1 MQRTLRAYTD
11 GSGGKSTS
19 DKRFRTC
26 GWGAVFMQNHFVPL
40 IAFCGGLPG
49 QMQTVPRAEL
59 AAAEFSVKLAALAP
73 GLAGGDITLEI
84 HIDCSLVC
92 RGLDKGRSHCLASP
106 TLASAWAPLWNAVAA
121 LEDQGLG
128 CLRIAP
134 IKVRAHADKT
144 MAAFLQQAPHHT
156 FGNMV
161 ADTLAGRG
169 ASFLHE
175 VAVGPTFQAHA
186 VDLRARLVMRRLV
199 AITLQDVAANPRAKT
214 KGLTAKAKREAR
226 LAERPRWLYQRRRRN
241 GESGVDEGAARPPEA
256 EPSDHEQLTLGELFG
271 PEEDEFLAWGLFS
284 PEPEEPRLA
293 DEPVVEAVS
302 GQAPGLRPRRVVLA
316 RLHSCMACF
325 CTVPG

>member
-1 MQRTLRAYTD
+1 MGT
-11 GSGGKSTS
+11 
-19 DKRFRTC
+19 
-26 GWGAVFMQNHFVPL
+26 
-40 IAFCGGLPG
+40 
-49 QMQTVPRAEL
+49 
-59 AAAEFSVKLAALAP
+59 
-73 GLAGGDITLEI
+73 
-84 HIDCSLVC
+84 
-92 RGLDKGRSHCLASP
+92 
-106 TLASAWAPLWNAVAA
+106 A

-128 CLRIAP
+128 CLRIVP

-186 VDLRARLVMRRLV
+186 VDLRARLVMRRLG

-241 GESGVDEGAARPPEA
+241 GESGLDEGAARLPEA

-302 GQAPGLRPRRVVLA
+302 GHVRSSAGFATQAGSSSSASLVHGLLLYSAGLATQASAAASSTGAPGTVVQSVVQLGPVEDVVELALGRKGFRGPTFRRKQ
-316 RLHSCMACF
+316 
-325 CTVPG
+325 PGIWKSPG